1 MPSPYRVDFFNELG
15 KYCDLY
21 VFFEMKSSSGRD
33 NSWISDKYKNF
44 TPIFLKG
51 ISYSSECAY
60 CSSIIREYK
69 NIKPEINIVCSALSL
84 TGIKLINYFIKRKI
98 DYIIE
103 GDGAFDKSCS
113 KIKTIIKKRV
123 FSHAKKLFYTS
134 EEHKRYLLR
143 YGGRESRLIKYPF
156 SSIKESEIVSSDQ
169 KSADK
174 EKVRAELN
182 LSENSFIFLTVGR
195 FLDWKNMET
204 IIKAFGKSKITNS
217 KLLIIGGQPTKS
229 YKKIIEEYKIENIVF
244 LPFMPKEE
252 VFKYMIASDC
262 FVFASLSDVWGLV
275 INEAIANGLPV
286 ISSTTTLS
294 SVELKANGAKISLF
308 NGTDA
313 ERLSKLMIDYRN
325 KSEDEIRNIEDT
337 NIETA
342 HKFTIETMATG
353 HIKELIKNSF

>member
-1 MPSPYRVDFFNELG
+1 MASPYRVDFFNELG
-15 KYCDLY
+15 KHCDLY

-33 NSWISDKYKNF
+33 DSWISDKYKNF

-60 CSSIIREYK
+60 CPSIIREYK
-69 NIKPEINIVCSALSL
+69 NIKPEINVVCNALSL

-103 GDGAFDKSCS
+103 GDGAFDKSSS
-113 KIKTIIKKRV
+113 KIKTIIKKKV
-123 FSHAKKLFYTS
+123 FSNAKKLFYTS

-143 YGGRESRLIKYPF
+143 YGGEEPKLIKYPF
-156 SSIKESEIVSSDQ
+156 SSIKESEIISIDQ
-169 KSADK
+169 KSTGK
-174 EKVRAELN
+174 EKTRVELN
-182 LSENSFIFLTVGR
+182 LNKYDFIFLTVSR
-195 FLDWKNMET
+195 FLDLKNIET
-204 IIKAFGKSKITNS
+204 IIRAFGKSKITNS

-229 YKKIIEEYKIENIVF
+229 YKEIIEEYKIENIVF

-294 SVELKANGAKISLF
+294 SVELKTNGAKISLF
-308 NGTDA
+308 DGMDVDK
-313 ERLSKLMIDYRN
+313 LSKLMIDYRV
-325 KSEDEIRNIEDT
+325 KSEDEIRDIEGA

-342 HKFTIETMATG
+342 HKFTIEKMVMR
-353 HIKELIKNSF
+353 HVEKLIKNSI